1 MEFIN
6 RIKSFF
12 KKKNN
17 NEFDEKKAKDCLE
30 SYTNTCIDNIP
41 SNPIPDINIKKED
54 SNKCDNIGIVNVIFM
69 KCGETPIIHIENR
82 LLCNELNT
90 ISNYF
95 IDTQNIKEEV
105 SKYPITNIIVMDKGL
120 GFTEDILRKNIKF
133 ALGLEIDEIG
143 RAHV

>member
-6 RIKSFF
+6 RIKSFL
-12 KKKNN
+12 KKKIIMNLMKRN
-17 NEFDEKKAKDCLE
+17 TKDCLE

-82 LLCNELNT
+82 LLYNELNT

-95 IDTQNIKEEV
+95 IDTQNIKK
-105 SKYPITNIIVMDKGL
+105 KYLNIL
-120 GFTEDILRKNIKF
+120 
-133 ALGLEIDEIG
+133 
-143 RAHV
+143 